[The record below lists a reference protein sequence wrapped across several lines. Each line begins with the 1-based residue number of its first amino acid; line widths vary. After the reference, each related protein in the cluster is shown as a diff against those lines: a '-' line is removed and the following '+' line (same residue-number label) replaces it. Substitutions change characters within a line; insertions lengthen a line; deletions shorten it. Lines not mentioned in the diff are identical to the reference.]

1 MGKVISCF
9 MFYVLQCFF
18 VNKIVK
24 KITGDVNSAKWAM
37 FLLASS
43 LFIYIGVY
51 YGGQND
57 IVICAFATAAV
68 YCLMDGRNKWF
79 LFFGWY
85 GYFCKNIFSLFHMLQ
100 LYYCLKKEF

>member
-1 MGKVISCF
+1 
-9 MFYVLQCFF
+9 
-18 VNKIVK
+18 
-24 KITGDVNSAKWAM
+24 M

-57 IVICAFATAAV
+57 IVICAFATAAM

-79 LFFGWY
+79 YFLAGMA
-85 GYFCKNIFSLFHMLQ
+85 YFCKIIFSLSISSIIL
-100 LYYCLKKEF
+100 LA

>member
-1 MGKVISCF
+1 MF
-9 MFYVLQCFF
+9 MYYNVF

-79 LFFGWY
+79 YFFWLVWLF
-85 GYFCKNIFSLFHMLQ
+85 L
-100 LYYCLKKEF
+100 

>member
-1 MGKVISCF
+1 
-9 MFYVLQCFF
+9 
-18 VNKIVK
+18 
-24 KITGDVNSAKWAM
+24 M

-79 LFFGWY
+79 YFWLVWLF
-85 GYFCKNIFSLFHMLQ
+85 L
-100 LYYCLKKEF
+100 

>member
-1 MGKVISCF
+1 
-9 MFYVLQCFF
+9 
-18 VNKIVK
+18 
-24 KITGDVNSAKWAM
+24 M

-79 LFFGWY
+79 
-85 GYFCKNIFSLFHMLQ
+85 YFLAGMAISVKYFSLFHMLQ
-100 LYYCLKKEF
+100 LYYCLKKSFKDYI

>member
-1 MGKVISCF
+1 MGSYF
-9 MFYVLQCFF
+9 LFYVYVITMFF

-57 IVICAFATAAV
+57 IVICAFATAACV
-68 YCLMDGRNKWF
+68 
-79 LFFGWY
+79 LFNGW
-85 GYFCKNIFSLFHMLQ
+85 
-100 LYYCLKKEF
+100 KE